1 MLFFYEGAFS
11 RKRFLKI
18 RMEML
23 ADARGTRYNVGA
35 QTYLLGRAVQIGVC
49 SLLRRLPERTPG
61 KIFEMGEFESCVH

>member
-1 MLFFYEGAFS
+1 
-11 RKRFLKI
+11 
-18 RMEML
+18 ML
-23 ADARGTRYNVGA
+23 ADARGTRYNGGA